1 MPIRGFMKGTDKFPI
16 QKCAIFRK
24 FKKIKELCG
33 GILLYAAQTI
43 PQTCH
48 VFSVIDAEIAE
59 KGHLWTETSYRSRV
73 TRLMILWSSYRWS
86 GLPR

>member
-1 MPIRGFMKGTDKFPI
+1 MRGFMKGTDKFPI

-24 FKKIKELCG
+24 FKEIKELCG
-33 GILLYAAQTI
+33 GILLYAAQAI
-43 PQTCH
+43 PP
-48 VFSVIDAEIAE
+48 IDAEIAE

-73 TRLMILWSSYRWS
+73 TCLSILWSSYRWS